1 MRKRGKT
8 LSLLLAFSLALGS
21 FCPMPTSL
29 TPLKMVQA
37 AELEDPTGP
46 TSGNCGK
53 QGDNIK
59 WSLEA
64 DPDGTLYPEDG
75 GEQPTCYKLT
85 LTGTGEM
92 DESLFLNADAK
103 RPNTSP
109 WYNYREVITSVSISE
124 GITSICGYGLA
135 DLCSLKSIT
144 LPDSISSVGDFAFVW
159 DSLLETVI
167 CGKGLKTIGEGA
179 FALLPCLTEVSLNE
193 GLTEIGQSAFHG
205 CPIEQ
210 ISLPESLSAIG
221 MWAFFETKL
230 SHVKIPKNVEQI
242 HANPFT
248 DAPLFEIQVEEG
260 NPHFFVENKI
270 LYEKRENGTPA
281 RAIAYASSSPDTTV
295 VIHPETEIIDAYAFN
310 AAQNLASVTL
320 PSALTTINGGAF
332 QGCGLKELHIPENVK
347 TISSNAFSGCQNLQ
361 NIDIPDNVDTLGT
374 FAFSNCSSLVSA
386 TIGKGVQEFSEPFED
401 CPNLAELN
409 VSPQNPYLE
418 SLENVVYN
426 KDHTKLLYYASAKP
440 DTAYY
445 VLEQVKIIESR
456 AIEYTNLEKLYL
468 PQTLNAIG
476 TGGISQNSKL
486 NSIYFAGNAP
496 AQIDNIYANAANL
509 ILYYIKSTEGWDD
522 PYWGNKYT
530 LAEWNPENTTQYSGS
545 FGSVNWAYSG
555 SDGSLSFTG
564 SGPLPDFTE
573 GSPAP
578 WSAYMGSIQT
588 VDAGEVTEFGSSAF
602 SHASSLIRLK
612 TGTGLS
618 RIGDRAFEGCTKLKF
633 LDISSANTIGQAA
646 FKDDSSIPLL
656 RLDNVSAIG
665 EGAFQGCS
673 AISSVTLGSRLAALE
688 HDVFAGCSML
698 SSFLVPETVS
708 SIGDR
713 AFQGCTKLRSINIP
727 ASAASIGA
735 QAFSGDA
742 ALERAYFYGGIP
754 ANWDSSSFEGC
765 SGSLKLCYR
774 SAQAGWDKL
783 GGYWNSIPLL
793 GQERFYT
800 EGQDHYSFANSAD
813 SFGYPSGYRFPRRRY
828 VETLGSI
835 SLGTYY
841 YATDPGWSGS
851 CYGMAGSTLE
861 FYENPDF
868 SVSSYGAPAQTLYEI
883 NAPRDKD
890 APLTKLIESYQ
901 ISQFHP
907 SISGWQGILKKNWN
921 DYQGL
926 IQKIE
931 EFERSGGLRVD
942 SAAEPVVLVLYSL
955 FSAHAVIP
963 VSVTQAENG
972 DFLVKAYEPDQPSGL
987 ATLVIAKDFSAISH
1001 AAGLYTG
1008 ISYIPY
1014 RSLASSISGTGTK
1027 GIADSSLY
1035 LSIDK
1040 EHGMAADDTGN
1051 GIENIEGAYEQK
1063 PIGTGNGSTF
1073 SGIRSFVL
1081 PKGNYRL
1088 AADTPEGE
1096 PGTGNADSV
1105 TFYMGTTEYF
1115 AEVTSTDET
1124 AALQIAENN
1133 GQGNPLSLELQ
1144 SSSTTEETAAFTL
1157 VNSQGM
1163 ERAIEIG
1170 CSNAAIS
1177 IEGNNAI
1184 AIQAPGQ
1191 ETITIDGQKV
1201 ALKDGKAN
1209 IAFQDATVDP
1219 DGNAPGNNGTES
1231 PGNSLQPGSNNP
1243 DSSKKP
1249 DSNNPDSSKKP
1260 AADGSDSNR
1269 PSATKPGAGSSGQN
1283 VRTVTKVKV
1292 NVKKLTL
1299 GVGETYALK
1308 ASALPANAAN
1318 KKLRYS
1324 ASNKKITVNS
1334 KGKVTAKKTGS
1345 AKITVKSSNGK
1356 KATVQVTIKK
1366 KPTKIRLNAKTK
1378 TIRAGWNF
1386 QIKAKFPKGTA
1397 SNKLT
1402 YTSSRRA
1409 VASVSSTGKVTARK
1423 KGTAI
1428 ITVKTYNGKKAKM
1441 KIIVKKKK

>member
-37 AELEDPTGP
+37 AELEDPTEP

-59 WSLEA
+59 WSLEI
-64 DPDGTLYPEDG
+64 DPDGMLYPDG
-75 GEQPTCYKLT
+75 GEQPDCYRLT
-85 LTGTGEM
+85 LTGTGEL
-92 DESLFLNADAK
+92 DESLFLNTDAQ

-144 LPDSISSVGDFAFVW
+144 LPDSISSVGDFAFVG

-179 FALLPCLTEVSLNE
+179 FADLKSLSAIRLNE
-193 GLTEIGQSAFHG
+193 GLAEIGTSAFSRSALK
-205 CPIEQ
+205 E
-210 ISLPESLSAIG
+210 ISLPESLATIG
-221 MWAFFETKL
+221 NWAFSQLQL
-230 SHVKIPKNVEQI
+230 SYVRIPKNVEQI
-242 HANPFT
+242 LYNPFLDT
-248 DAPLFEIQVEEG
+248 LLQEIQVDED
-260 NPHFFVENKI
+260 NQHFFAENNI
-270 LYEKRENGTPA
+270 LYEKRENGIPE
-281 RAIAYASSSPDTTV
+281 RAIAYARCNPATS
-295 VIHPETEIIDAYAFN
+295 IIIRPETKTIGEFAFHDAE
-310 AAQNLASVTL
+310 NLASVTL
-320 PSALTTINGGAF
+320 PPALSDIG
-332 QGCGLKELHIPENVK
+332 QE
-347 TISSNAFSGCQNLQ
+347 AFSGCQLEELYIPDSVK
-361 NIDIPDNVDTLGT
+361 NIGNCAFLGCPLKKVDIPDSVETLGQNS
-374 FAFSNCSSLVSA
+374 FSSCQTLTSA
-386 TIGKGVQEFSEPFED
+386 TIGKGVSELRSVFAN
-401 CPNLAELN
+401 CPNLAKVT
-409 VSPQNPYLE
+409 VSPQSPYLE
-418 SLENVVYN
+418 SLDNVVYS
-426 KDHTKLLYYASAKP
+426 KDHATLFCYAPAKP
-440 DTAYY
+440 DTSYH
-445 VLEQVKIIESR
+445 VLEQVEKINSY
-456 AIEYTNLEKLYL
+456 AIGYSSKLEKLYL
-468 PQTLNAIG
+468 PDTLKSLEYSAIFG
-476 TGGISQNSKL
+476 NGSL

-496 AQIDNIYANAANL
+496 NSPRDEYAGISKNTEDL
-509 ILYYIKSTEGWDD
+509 ILYHIKNSKGWDD
-522 PYWGNKYT
+522 PYWGNSYT

-612 TGTGLS
+612 TGTVLS
-618 RIGDRAFEGCTKLKF
+618 RIGDRAFEGCAKLKF

-656 RLDNVSAIG
+656 RLDNVSSIG

-765 SGSLKLCYR
+765 SGSLMLCYR

-800 EGQDHYSFANSAD
+800 EGQDHYSFANSAN

-841 YATDPGWSGS
+841 YATNPGLSGS

-942 SAAEPVVLVLYSL
+942 SAAEPVVLVLYSP

-1008 ISYIPY
+1008 LSYIPY

-1040 EHGMAADDTGN
+1040 EHGMAADDAGN

-1063 PIGTGNGSTF
+1063 PIGNGNGSTF

-1088 AADTPEGE
+1088 SADTPEGE
-1096 PGTGNADSV
+1096 TGAGNADSV

-1115 AEVTSTDET
+1115 AEITSTDET

-1249 DSNNPDSSKKP
+1249 

-1299 GVGETYALK
+1299 GVGETYTLK
-1308 ASALPANAAN
+1308 ATALPANAAN

-1378 TIRAGWNF
+1378 TIWAGWNF